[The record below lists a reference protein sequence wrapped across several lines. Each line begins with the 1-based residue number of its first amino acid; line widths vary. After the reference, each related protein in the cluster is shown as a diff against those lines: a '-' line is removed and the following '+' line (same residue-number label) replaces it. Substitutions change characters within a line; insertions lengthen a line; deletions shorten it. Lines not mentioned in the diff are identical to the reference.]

1 MNLPNCDE
9 DELKAWI
16 KTNLGKSPIS
26 IHQVVDTQELKEAF
40 QKREKLTIQLHKN
53 RISSM
58 NSTKISI
65 SFSQIDGEILGKKQH

>member
-1 MNLPNCDE
+1 LPNCDE
-9 DELKAWI
+9 DELKIWI
-16 KTNLGKSPIS
+16 KTNLGKSPIA
-26 IHQVVDTQELKEAF
+26 IHQVVDTLELKEAF
-40 QKREKLTIQLHKN
+40 QLRERLTIQLHKN